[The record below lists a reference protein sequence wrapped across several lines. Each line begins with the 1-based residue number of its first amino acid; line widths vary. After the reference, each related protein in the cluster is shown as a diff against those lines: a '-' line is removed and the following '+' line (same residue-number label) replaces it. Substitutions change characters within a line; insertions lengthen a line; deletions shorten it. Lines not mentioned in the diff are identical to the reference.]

1 MLMVAFLLC
10 TMTTRPVIHDGGMRD
25 MVGVNVGDGRVA
37 REDDDTF
44 HASKEVDLIHGAK
57 LEKPSEVLTCGGLG
71 RDLVLDVWRHG
82 NLIIPYNVLPAE
94 CCQGWLKGFAVHR
107 HFALSGGRQEAEGL
121 GSPLLYLVLP
131 NVDMHCTEFLEL
143 YIERGALLYGTVCT
157 SNYCIDCR
165 VKMFC
170 LTVSRP
176 LVTCVDVLKSE
187 HREQ

>member
-10 TMTTRPVIHDGGMRD
+10 TMTTRPVLHDGGMRD
-25 MVGVNVGDGRVA
+25 TVGVNVGDGLVA

-57 LEKPSEVLTCGGLG
+57 LEKPSGFLTCGG
-71 RDLVLDVWRHG
+71 LVLDVWRHG
-82 NLIIPYNVLPAE
+82 ILIIPYNVLPAE

-107 HFALSGGRQEAEGL
+107 HFALSGGRQEAEGV
-121 GSPLLYLVLP
+121 GSPLLYLGLP
-131 NVDMHCTEFLEL
+131 NVDMDYTEFLEL
-143 YIERGALLYGTVCT
+143 YIERGALLYGAVCT

-165 VKMFC
+165 AKMFC

-176 LVTCVDVLKSE
+176 LVTCEYVLKSE